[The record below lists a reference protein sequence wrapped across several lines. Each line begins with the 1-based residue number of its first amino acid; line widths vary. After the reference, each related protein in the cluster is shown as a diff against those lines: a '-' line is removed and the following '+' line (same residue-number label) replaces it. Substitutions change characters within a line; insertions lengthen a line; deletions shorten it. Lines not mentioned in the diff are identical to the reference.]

1 MGVQVKFTANI
12 RVARARRVLEES
24 SNHLK
29 KALTR
34 LASGTR
40 LVSLENDYTGL
51 VVSWKFSAES
61 ACNRAVQNN
70 LVNTL
75 SYSQNQEGFF
85 VGTTNALDCMGG
97 IQSAG
102 TGIQSGAAMVAQNK
116 LHLIS

>member
-1 MGVQVKFTANI
+1 MKFTANI
-12 RVARARRVLEES
+12 RVVRARRVLEEY
-24 SNHLK
+24 SNHLN

-40 LVSLENDYTGL
+40 LVSLEDDYAGL
-51 VVSWKFSAES
+51 VVGWKLSAES

-75 SYSQNQEGFF
+75 SYSQSQEGFF
-85 VGTTNALDCMGG
+85 VETTNALDCMGG

-102 TGIQSGAAMVAQNK
+102 TGIKFGAATVAQNT
-116 LHLIS
+116 LRLIS

>member
-12 RVARARRVLEES
+12 RVVRAMRVLEQS
-24 SNHLK
+24 SNHLNK
-29 KALTR
+29 TLTR

-40 LVSLENDYTGL
+40 LVNLEDDYARL
-51 VVSWKFSAES
+51 VVSWKLSAES

-102 TGIQSGAAMVAQNK
+102 TGIQSGAGMVAQNK